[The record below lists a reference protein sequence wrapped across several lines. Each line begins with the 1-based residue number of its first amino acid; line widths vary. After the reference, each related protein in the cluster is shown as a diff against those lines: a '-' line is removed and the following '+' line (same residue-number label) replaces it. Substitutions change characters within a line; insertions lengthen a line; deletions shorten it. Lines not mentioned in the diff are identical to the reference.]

1 MKKINT
7 FWNWFQNNNQRI
19 KNSCNESPEQQKE
32 ILFWLG
38 KNLSYYCRELDFI
51 IIFPKSIATPFE
63 FIITANGNKEYFQQ
77 LIELVDKAPQL
88 RTWKFT
94 AFLIPT
100 EQINTV
106 IEELEKPYII
116 RENTLKAKNLNFV
129 ALDHDHE
136 TQKYEIRIYLK
147 NYNLLCNTKT
157 LSQVIYIILQNQLT
171 QESFS
176 QNSSF
181 VQLAQLPDLAQNG
194 IKLQELQFYLDSFKI
209 V

>member
-7 FWNWFQNNNQRI
+7 FWNWFQDNNQRI

-51 IIFPKSIATPFE
+51 IVFPKKENSKNE
-63 FIITANGNKEYFQQ
+63 FIITANGNKEFFQQ
-77 LIELVDKAPQL
+77 VILLIDNAPRL

-94 AFLIPT
+94 AFLLPT
-100 EQINTV
+100 EQINKG

-116 RENTLKAKNLNFV
+116 RENTLKAKNLNFI

-136 TQKYEIRIYLK
+136 THKFEIQIYLK
-147 NYNLLCNTKT
+147 NYILLCNTKT
-157 LSQVIYIILQNQLT
+157 LSQVICIILQNQMT
-171 QESFS
+171 QESLF
-176 QNSSF
+176 QNSTF
-181 VQLAQLPDLAQNG
+181 VQLAQLPDIAQNG
-194 IKLQELQFYLDSFKI
+194 IKLQEFQYYLDSFKI
-209 V
+209 D